1 MKPVRVGADSGAIA
15 TGSLGMGRRHIY
27 EIGVASLIPVVCA
40 ILWAQASRL
49 PQGNF
54 EPLGSG
60 PVPKWT
66 AAIVMVCCLVVI
78 FAWFR
83 QLWIGAAKDAPPDE
97 NVGGTPR
104 TALLLGVLT
113 GIYVGLLDIGTASL
127 GLITFGFLTLLILG
141 LESFRRRVL
150 VPALIT
156 AAIAA
161 FGAEYLFTNVFV
173 VDLPK

>member
-27 EIGVASLIPVVCA
+27 EIGVASLILVVCA

-49 PQGNF
+49 PPGTF

-78 FAWFR
+78 LTGSR
-83 QLWIGAAKDAPPDE
+83 QLWIGAAKDAARDE
-97 NVGGTPR
+97 NAARTPR
-104 TALLLGVLT
+104 TALLLCVLT
-113 GIYVGLLDIGTASL
+113 VIYVGLLDIGAASF
-127 GLITFGFLTLLILG
+127 GLITFGFLTLLISG
-141 LESFRRRVL
+141 LESLRRRVL

-173 VDLPK
+173 VDLPT